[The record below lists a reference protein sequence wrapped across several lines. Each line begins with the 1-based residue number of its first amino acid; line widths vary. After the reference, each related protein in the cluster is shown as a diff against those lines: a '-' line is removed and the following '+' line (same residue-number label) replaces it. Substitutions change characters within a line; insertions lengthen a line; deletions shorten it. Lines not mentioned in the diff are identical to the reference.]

1 MALLTLP
8 RFLVAG
14 LLSVLVVLLQ
24 QAHADTPAALIA
36 HPALWTVH
44 GKAGTVYLLGSLH
57 LLPPNVTWRTSQID
71 TAMAASDAFL
81 FEAPT
86 DQGGQDAVRAF
97 IAAHGLLPKGE
108 TLSHTLPPGVMDD
121 YNYALAKSHV
131 PPAVLEDKQPWVA
144 ALILQVGIMMQEH
157 YDPSA
162 GIDKQV
168 FAYAAGHGRNVR
180 YFETVEQQLA
190 LLAPADDAL
199 AMTEFAVTLHEIRTE
214 PDTIG
219 PLVDAWSRADEDAI
233 NRLMNSDLA
242 KDPAAHAAL
251 LDNRNKA
258 WIGKIETMLGEK
270 HTFFV
275 TVGAAHLA
283 GPGGVPALLRAKG
296 YKVDGP

>member
-1 MALLTLP
+1 
-8 RFLVAG
+8 
-14 LLSVLVVLLQ
+14 
-24 QAHADTPAALIA
+24 
-36 HPALWTVH
+36 
-44 GKAGTVYLLGSLH
+44 
-57 LLPPNVTWRTSQID
+57 
-71 TAMAASDAFL
+71 
-81 FEAPT
+81 
-86 DQGGQDAVRAF
+86 
-97 IAAHGLLPKGE
+97 
-108 TLSHTLPPGVMDD
+108 MDD

-131 PPAVLEDKQPWVA
+131 APEVLEDKQPWVA

-157 YDPSA
+157 YDPGA

-168 FAYAAGHGRNVR
+168 FAYASGHARNVR
-180 YFETVEQQLA
+180 YFETVAQQLA

-199 AMTEFAVTLHEIRTE
+199 AMKEFGVTLHEIRTE

-219 PLVDAWSRADEDAI
+219 PLIDAWSRADEDAI

-242 KDPAAHAAL
+242 QDPAAHAAL

-296 YKVDGP
+296 YTVDGP